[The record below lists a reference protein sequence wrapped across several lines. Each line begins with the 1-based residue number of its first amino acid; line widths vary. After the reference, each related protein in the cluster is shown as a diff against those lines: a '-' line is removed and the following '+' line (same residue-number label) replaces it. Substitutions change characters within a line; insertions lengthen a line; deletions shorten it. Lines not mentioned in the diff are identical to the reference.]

1 MIGASGFDELHRTPA
16 PKVSSPLASSATM
29 ISSTR
34 ARKSAGMRSSV
45 VANVL
50 SALYATTRMPMRG
63 EGDAPAPFMD
73 RECRCH
79 RLAVGRLPG
88 PGAGRRETP
97 AVHAATSTGEPP
109 GIPTATVDTLVT
121 TWRALSE
128 VCSDLDEAGWKSAS
142 GLPGWTVQ
150 DVLSHI
156 VGTERFLEGLEPA
169 PPAGVTFAHVR
180 NPIGGLNE
188 NEVEWRRRRAGDEV
202 LTEWDVL
209 REQRERTLA
218 AGDAA
223 YYARPMTTPT
233 GPGTMADFL
242 AVRILDCWLHEQDL
256 RRALGRPGN
265 LDGPAAEHTVDRLVR
280 TLPIVVGKRAACP
293 EGAAV
298 TIAITGAVERTVH
311 VEVHD
316 GRAAIVDAPTG
327 PPLATVTMPTEAFVL
342 LATGRAVSDEQADGV
357 TVDAATPDGAA
368 VGRAVVERLNMMI

>member
-1 MIGASGFDELHRTPA
+1 MAPPGGRTA
-16 PKVSSPLASSATM
+16 AGG
-29 ISSTR
+29 R
-34 ARKSAGMRSSV
+34 A
-45 VANVL
+45 
-50 SALYATTRMPMRG
+50 
-63 EGDAPAPFMD
+63 E
-73 RECRCH
+73 
-79 RLAVGRLPG
+79 
-88 PGAGRRETP
+88 RRETP
-97 AVHAATSTGEPP
+97 DVNAARTDTGEPR
-109 GIPTATVDTLVT
+109 GVPTATIDTLVT
-121 TWRALSE
+121 AWRGLTG
-128 VCSDLDEAGWKSAS
+128 VCAGLDEAAWKGAS

-180 NPIGGLNE
+180 NPIGELNE
-188 NEVEWRRRRAGDEV
+188 NEVEWRRGRTGDQV
-202 LTEWDVL
+202 LAEWEAL
-209 REQRERTLA
+209 RHQRERTLA

-223 YYARPMTTPT
+223 YYDRPMITPT

-265 LDGPAAEHTVDRLVR
+265 LDGPAAAHTVDRLVR

-316 GRAAIVDAPTG
+316 GRAAILDAPTG
-327 PPLATVTMPTEAFVL
+327 PLLATVTMPTEAFVV
-342 LATGRAVSDEQADGV
+342 LATGRADDAQPDGV
-357 TVDAATPDGAA
+357 TVDAATPEGAA
-368 VGRAVVERLNMMI
+368 VGRAVVERLNMMV